1 MTNLNIS
8 FSFSCRETGMRPLK
22 DLELSSILDEK
33 GLREL
38 SELVHNAE
46 ALYFMYLDEL
56 ERRRS
61 NGDVRSVNVLS
72 EFVSKFEEL
81 VNGIPTPQILILKA
95 SGTE

>member
-1 MTNLNIS
+1 
-8 FSFSCRETGMRPLK
+8 MRPLK

-56 ERRRS
+56 ERLARFFKKELERRRN
-61 NGDVRSVNVLS
+61 NGDMRSVNVLS